1 MDFFQEEISVN
12 MEAKFKKYWTDIQGL
27 MGIATILNPRFKH
40 HMLLHYFEVL
50 LGSSGTCCEHEVAK
64 LKSSLSDLML
74 EYHLEE
80 DEGPSN
86 TQTMTP
92 SYGCSGFLSSF
103 SACFASTNPSTM
115 MFRSELDCYLEDEMV
130 DVHIK
135 GFDILDWWKVEEHAI
150 LL

>member
-1 MDFFQEEISVN
+1 MDFFLEEISVN

-74 EYHLEE
+74 
-80 DEGPSN
+80 SIIWKRMKV
-86 TQTMTP
+86 QVTP
-92 SYGCSGFLSSF
+92 
-103 SACFASTNPSTM
+103 
-115 MFRSELDCYLEDEMV
+115 
-130 DVHIK
+130 K
-135 GFDILDWWKVEEHAI
+135 Q
-150 LL
+150 

>member
-1 MDFFQEEISVN
+1 
-12 MEAKFKKYWTDIQGL
+12 
-27 MGIATILNPRFKH
+27 MGIATIHEPRFKH
-40 HMLLHYFEVL
+40 HMLLHCFEVL
-50 LGSSGTCCEHEVAK
+50 HGSNGICCKNEVAK
-64 LKSSLSDLML
+64 VNGSLSDLML

-86 TQTMTP
+86 TQTVTP
-92 SYGCSGFLSSF
+92 SYGSSRFFSSF
-103 SACFASTNPSTM
+103 SACFASTNPSAM